1 MNSWRPD
8 RESHIP
14 LYLQIEQHIKEKILH
29 GEWTIGT
36 KIPSQRK
43 LAEEL
48 QVNRS
53 TVTAAVDELIAQG
66 LLEGK
71 RGGGTKVVNNT
82 WSIMAAAKPL
92 DWSTYVTSGSHQP
105 NSSLIQAINQ
115 NEPRPDLI
123 RLGTGEL
130 SQELLPEQE
139 MAELFREAGT
149 NIFALGYE
157 EPKGSLQLRQS
168 VAEHLKTKG
177 IHASPAS
184 IVIVSGA
191 LQALQLISIG
201 LLKPNSV
208 MLTENPSYLHS
219 LRVFQSAGVRLKG
232 VPMDGGGIKTDHL
245 PAYRRQY
252 EAGLLYTIPS
262 FHNPTGTVMSLKRRK
277 ELIVLARNH
286 RLPVIED
293 DAYGDLWIDKEPPPP
308 LKSMDGEGNVL
319 YVGTLSK
326 TVSPGLR
333 IGWVVAPEPV
343 ADRLADIKM
352 QTDYGSSALSQWAAC
367 QWLSS
372 GRYEARLLRLRKE
385 LKMRRDAALR
395 FLKRYAGDIAEWR
408 VPEGGFYIWVT
419 FHQAIAVQT
428 LFTRA
433 LEAGVLINPG
443 ALYLPEDRQSLRLSY
458 SYASLPDL
466 EKGIQTIA
474 DIARRF
480 I

>member
-8 RESHIP
+8 RESYIP

-71 RGGGTKVVNNT
+71 RGGGTKVVNST

-105 NSSLIQAINQ
+105 NSALVQAINQ

-130 SQELLPEQE
+130 SQELLPEKE

-157 EPKGSLQLRQS
+157 EPKGSLKLRQS
-168 VAEHLKTKG
+168 VAEYVKTKG

-232 VPMDGGGIKTDHL
+232 VPMDESGIKTDHL

-277 ELIVLARNH
+277 ELIALARNH

-293 DAYGDLWIDKEPPPP
+293 DAYGDIWIDKEPPPP

-319 YVGTLSK
+319 YIGTLSK

-372 GRYEARLLRLRKE
+372 GRYEERLLRLRKE
-385 LKMRRDAALR
+385 LKIRRDAALR
-395 FLKRYAGDIAEWR
+395 FLERYAEDIAEWR

-419 FHQAIAVQT
+419 FHQTIAVQK

-443 ALYLPEDRQSLRLSY
+443 ALYLPEAYNLRL
-458 SYASLPDL
+458 
-466 EKGIQTIA
+466 
-474 DIARRF
+474 
-480 I
+480 

>member
-1 MNSWRPD
+1 MD
-8 RESHIP
+8 ES
-14 LYLQIEQHIKEKILH
+14 
-29 GEWTIGT
+29 
-36 KIPSQRK
+36 
-43 LAEEL
+43 
-48 QVNRS
+48 
-53 TVTAAVDELIAQG
+53 
-66 LLEGK
+66 
-71 RGGGTKVVNNT
+71 
-82 WSIMAAAKPL
+82 
-92 DWSTYVTSGSHQP
+92 
-105 NSSLIQAINQ
+105 
-115 NEPRPDLI
+115 
-123 RLGTGEL
+123 
-130 SQELLPEQE
+130 
-139 MAELFREAGT
+139 
-149 NIFALGYE
+149 
-157 EPKGSLQLRQS
+157 
-168 VAEHLKTKG
+168 
-177 IHASPAS
+177 
-184 IVIVSGA
+184 
-191 LQALQLISIG
+191 
-201 LLKPNSV
+201 
-208 MLTENPSYLHS
+208 
-219 LRVFQSAGVRLKG
+219 
-232 VPMDGGGIKTDHL
+232 GIKTDHL

-277 ELIVLARNH
+277 ELIALARNH

-293 DAYGDLWIDKEPPPP
+293 DAYGDIWIDKEPPPP

-319 YVGTLSK
+319 YIGTLSK

-372 GRYEARLLRLRKE
+372 GRYEERLLRLRKE
-385 LKMRRDAALR
+385 LKIRRDAALR
-395 FLKRYAGDIAEWR
+395 FLERYAEDIAEWR

-419 FHQAIAVQT
+419 FHQTIAVQK

-458 SYASLPDL
+458 SYASLPGL

-480 I
+480 V